1 MITRLTLGP
10 CQSFAPGHQTHW
22 IMAKRYRSRGQKGTI
37 LGFRGNYTVVR
48 LRSGVEVD
56 WWHHHP
62 RRLRAEAIARGGAVT
77 VFPTVT
83 TLQIEGAWFY
93 CSSEASPCKFLD
105 DGAGSPRSGTLT
117 DDAHT
122 HDELT
127 YLDEAGHPI
136 PDRWALGTPRREGF
150 IV

>member
-1 MITRLTLGP
+1 MITRLSLGL
-10 CQSFAPGHQTHW
+10 CQSYAAGHQTHW
-22 IMAKRYRSRGQKGTI
+22 IMAKQFRRRGQKGTI
-37 LGFRGNYTVVR
+37 LGFRGNFTVVR
-48 LRSGVEVD
+48 LRSGAEVD

-77 VFPTVT
+77 VFPTIT
-83 TLQIEGAWFY
+83 ALKIEGAWFY

-105 DGAGSPRSGTLT
+105 DGAGSPRSGTIT
-117 DDAHT
+117 DGAHT

-127 YLDEAGHPI
+127 YLDEAGAPI
-136 PDRWALGTPRREGF
+136 PDRSAPSTPRREGF